1 MNSNQNPT
9 IEDQLMDA
17 LGLQK
22 PEPETV
28 TEPATDP
35 APSSTEPATDPE
47 PQPQAPQENAT
58 IKQMREQIKATKA
71 NESKYKALLD
81 RIATAN
87 GTTVEEL
94 EAKIQAQEDKK
105 IAEQKNIPVEVQAS
119 MREQSERI
127 RALEEQLAAQ
137 TFNAKAN
144 SLMAK
149 YSLSPE
155 QFLEFANT
163 AVQNGFD
170 IKNPNLNMEMLYKSI
185 NYDNLVNSAKAAER
199 QAVLA
204 EIEKQKQSTSTTTI
218 VQAPPAKQTTPSNNN
233 NNVTKDEQKKFM
245 EDLLA
250 AFK

>member
-9 IEDQLMDA
+9 IEDQLKDA
-17 LGLQK
+17 LGLQT
-22 PEPETV
+22 EPETGN
-28 TEPATDP
+28 EPATDP

-47 PQPQAPQENAT
+47 PQPQAPQDNAT

-94 EAKIQAQEDKK
+94 EAKLQAQEDKK

-149 YSLSPE
+149 YSLSPD

-163 AVQNGFD
+163 AIQNGFD

-204 EIEKQKQSTSTTTI
+204 EIEKQKQGTNTTNT

-233 NNVTKDEQKKFM
+233 VTADDQKKFM

>member
-9 IEDQLMDA
+9 IEDQLIDA

-47 PQPQAPQENAT
+47 TNPQAPQENAT
-58 IKQMREQIKATKA
+58 IKQMREQIKTTKA

-94 EAKIQAQEDKK
+94 EAKLQAQEDKK

-149 YSLSPE
+149 YSLSPD

-163 AVQNGFD
+163 AIQNGFD

-204 EIEKQKQSTSTTTI
+204 EIEKQKQGTSTINT
-218 VQAPPAKQTTPSNNN
+218 VQAHPAKQTTPTN
-233 NNVTKDEQKKFM
+233 NNVTADDQKKFM